1 MANDNKVLLPSSVAR
16 SHESEL
22 ESIEK
27 KANSE
32 GVSAEDIVRA
42 RNIISKIL
50 DKKELGALI
59 SSIKAGNTKINGLN
73 SAVKSSSKAVLESV
87 EGNILGLITPARLTT
102 VLQAQERE
110 QVKKGGPYHLISES
124 IKTVNDN
131 LGHTARI
138 IKAVLQLQLIT
149 MAGVLKN
156 AEVETNRA
164 QKLARL
170 SEKLTTS
177 DLNLEELLDYSLEL
191 DDYASN
197 IDLSLGSVKN
207 EVVLLKKAVE
217 RIDSALSQVK
227 GEQQSLSQKI
237 NNVQAIA
244 EKKAT
249 KGQLDEAE
257 KKLMSRISDAK
268 AAMENKAANQ
278 LDEAEKRLM
287 SSISD
292 ARTAAETKAAEQ
304 LAEAEKRL
312 IADISEV
319 KTVAE
324 TKAADL
330 LAEAEKRLS
339 AGISDARTAAE
350 TKAMEQLAE
359 AAKKLTGSISDAKAA
374 AENKA
379 TEQLAEAEKGINEK
393 FLQIQQNVQESI
405 KENSEATRGHI
416 EKTDNSLRRR
426 IVLSYIIGGVG
437 IICSAVTLILSLLH
451 AI

>member
-22 ESIEK
+22 ESIRK
-27 KANSE
+27 KVNSE

-50 DKKELGALI
+50 DEKELGALI

-73 SAVKSSSKAVLESV
+73 SAVKSSSKAVFDSV
-87 EGNILGLITPARLTT
+87 EGNILGLITPARLKT

-110 QVKKGGPYHLISES
+110 QVKKGGPFYLISES

-149 MAGVLKN
+149 MSGVLKN

-191 DDYASN
+191 DDYASS

-207 EVVLLKKAVE
+207 EVVILKKAAE
-217 RIDSALSQVK
+217 RIDAALSQVK
-227 GEQQSLSQKI
+227 DTQQSLSKKI
-237 NNVQAIA
+237 DDVQAGA
-244 EKKAT
+244 EKKVT
-249 KGQLDEAE
+249 KGQLDEAT
-257 KKLMSRISDAK
+257 KQLVSSIGTART
-268 AAMENKAANQ
+268 AAETKSAEQ
-278 LDEAEKRLM
+278 LAEAEKRLAAG
-287 SSISD
+287 ISE
-292 ARTAAETKAAEQ
+292 AKAAAETKAAEQ

-312 IADISEV
+312 A
-319 KTVAE
+319 
-324 TKAADL
+324 
-330 LAEAEKRLS
+330 
-339 AGISDARTAAE
+339 AGIFEAKAAAE
-350 TKAMEQLAE
+350 TKSAEQLAE
-359 AAKKLTGSISDAKAA
+359 VEKKLTGSISDAQAA
-374 AENKA
+374 AETKA
-379 TEQLAEAEKGINEK
+379 AEQLAEAEKSINEK
-393 FLQIQQNVQESI
+393 ILQIQQNVRESV
-405 KENSEATRGHI
+405 KENSEATRGQI
-416 EKTDNSLRRR
+416 EKTDYSLRRR

-451 AI
+451 VI

>member
-22 ESIEK
+22 ESIRK
-27 KANSE
+27 KVNSE

-42 RNIISKIL
+42 KSVISKIL
-50 DKKELGALI
+50 DEKELGALV
-59 SSIKAGNTKINGLN
+59 SSINAGNTRINGLN

-191 DDYASN
+191 DDYASS
-197 IDLSLGSVKN
+197 IDLNLGSVKN
-207 EVVLLKKAVE
+207 EVAILKKAAE
-217 RIDSALSQVK
+217 RIDAALSQVK
-227 GEQQSLSQKI
+227 DTQRSLSKKI
-237 NNVQAIA
+237 DDVQACA
-244 EKKAT
+244 EKKVT
-249 KGQLDEAE
+249 KGQLDEVT
-257 KKLMSRISDAK
+257 K
-268 AAMENKAANQ
+268 Q
-278 LDEAEKRLM
+278 LV
-287 SSISD
+287 SSIGT

-312 IADISEV
+312 TAGISDARAA
-319 KTVAE
+319 AE
-324 TKAADL
+324 NKAAEQ
-330 LAEAEKRLS
+330 LAEAEKRLTGS
-339 AGISDARTAAE
+339 ISDARMAVEKKAA
-350 TKAMEQLAE
+350 EQLAE
-359 AAKKLTGSISDAKAA
+359 AAKKLTGSISDAQAA
-374 AENKA
+374 AETKA
-379 TEQLAEAEKGINEK
+379 AEQLDEAEKGINEK
-393 FLQIQQNVQESI
+393 ILQIQQNVQESI
-405 KENSEATRGHI
+405 KENSEITRGQI
-416 EKTDNSLRRR
+416 RKTDNSIRRR
-426 IVLSYIIGGVG
+426 IVLSYIIGSVG

-451 AI
+451 II

>member
-22 ESIEK
+22 ESIRK
-27 KANSE
+27 KVNSE

-42 RNIISKIL
+42 KSVISKIL
-50 DKKELGALI
+50 DEKELGALV
-59 SSIKAGNTKINGLN
+59 SSINAGNTRINGLN

-110 QVKKGGPYHLISES
+110 QVKKGGPYYLISES

-191 DDYASN
+191 DDYASS

-207 EVVLLKKAVE
+207 EVAILKKAVE
-217 RIDSALSQVK
+217 RIDTALSQVK
-227 GEQQSLSQKI
+227 DTQRSLSKKI
-237 NNVQAIA
+237 DDVQAGA
-244 EKKAT
+244 EKKVT
-249 KGQLDEAE
+249 KGQLDEAT
-257 KKLMSRISDAK
+257 K
-268 AAMENKAANQ
+268 Q
-278 LDEAEKRLM
+278 LV
-287 SSISD
+287 SSIGT
-292 ARTAAETKAAEQ
+292 ARTAAENKAAEQ

-312 IADISEV
+312 TAGISDAQAA
-319 KTVAE
+319 AE
-324 TKAADL
+324 TKAA
-330 LAEAEKRLS
+330 
-339 AGISDARTAAE
+339 
-350 TKAMEQLAE
+350 EQLEE
-359 AAKKLTGSISDAKAA
+359 AAKKLTSSISDAQAA
-374 AENKA
+374 AEKKA
-379 TEQLAEAEKGINEK
+379 AEQLDEAEKRLTSSISDAQAAAETKAAEQLEETEKGINEK
-393 FLQIQQNVQESI
+393 ILQIQQNVRESV
-405 KENSEATRGHI
+405 KENSEATRGQI
-416 EKTDNSLRRR
+416 EKTDYSLRRR

-451 AI
+451 VI